1 MLKIIIAIAVIVM
14 FLIFVPF
21 LRDMM
26 MVKKDLA
33 KNPIE
38 SKFNTFFETINEELM
53 NGNGELT
60 LFDDDPRAANIQDP
74 KSINTVLLRGRKSD
88 RHTKL
93 YVFLARTEMAKNIL

>member
-38 SKFNTFFETINEELM
+38 RKFKKFFETINEELM

-60 LFDDDPRAANIQDP
+60 LFDDDP
-74 KSINTVLLRGRKSD
+74 
-88 RHTKL
+88 
-93 YVFLARTEMAKNIL
+93 